1 MKRRK
6 KMQAFTPTG
15 NTMGS
20 FTPTGNSF
28 GGIQS
33 SFSYTPPSPGVT
45 PAAPVAHSQT
55 SSTIKSNPKDAQ
67 YNLDEQ
73 GIVGSVGRTALE
85 YGASTPT
92 YDATTGTFS
101 GGRVDWA
108 NPDGI
113 RALNPFSRAALL
125 IKSYQQGVQGTS
137 NSYAARGQHNSG
149 AYQRAQNENT
159 FGFEQGK
166 AGINTALLNF
176 ITGANQGISQALL
189 NAIARRE
196 ATPVPIAY
204 DTSNPAT
211 GAVPISAVGE
221 QTIGSDAAGQATL
234 NEWSTSRGGHSGSIK
249 LANGWSIKYVNGRP
263 QFIPPGGK

>member
-6 KMQAFTPTG
+6 KMQAFTPIG

-20 FTPTGNSF
+20 FAPSGNAV

-33 SFSYTPPSPGVT
+33 SFSYAPPTPISKPV
-45 PAAPVAHSQT
+45 APVAHSQT
-55 SSTIKSNPKDAQ
+55 SSTINSNPKDAQ

-73 GIVGSVGRTALE
+73 NIVGGVGRTALE

-92 YDATTGTFS
+92 YDAATGTFS
-101 GGRVDWA
+101 GGQVDWA

-166 AGINTALLNF
+166 AGINTALMNF
-176 ITGANQGISQALL
+176 ITGANTGISQALL
-189 NAIARRE
+189 NAIGRQAE
-196 ATPVPIAY
+196 NPVPIAY

-221 QTIGSDAAGQATL
+221 QTIGSDKAGQATL

-249 LANGWSIKYVNGRP
+249 LANGWSIKYVNGKP

>member
-1 MKRRK
+1 
-6 KMQAFTPTG
+6 MQAFTPVG

-20 FTPTGNSF
+20 FAPSGNAV

-33 SFSYTPPSPGVT
+33 SFSYTPPTPISK

-73 GIVGSVGRTALE
+73 GIVGSAGRTAME
-85 YGASTPT
+85 YGASAPT
-92 YDATTGTFS
+92 YNADTGTLS
-101 GGRVDWA
+101 GMQVDWS
-108 NPDGI
+108 NPGGV
-113 RALNPFSRAALL
+113 AKLNPFGRAALL

-149 AYQRAQNENT
+149 AYQRAQNENL

-166 AGINTALLNF
+166 AGINTALMNF

-189 NAIARRE
+189 NAIARQE

-249 LANGWSIKYVNGRP
+249 LANGWSIKYVNGKP